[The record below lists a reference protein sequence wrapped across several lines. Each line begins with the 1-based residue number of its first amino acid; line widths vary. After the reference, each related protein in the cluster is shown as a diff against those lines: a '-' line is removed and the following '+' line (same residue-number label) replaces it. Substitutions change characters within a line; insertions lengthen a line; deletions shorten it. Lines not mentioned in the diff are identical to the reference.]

1 MLILAAFALY
11 VALVHLVAGQK
22 RVVVPLMADGIAA
35 FPKSTLFVV
44 WHMVS
49 FMLVATAGMLVWL
62 SAHPDPALR
71 LFLSAQLAFAAVIF
85 ILRASHSHG
94 AGFALP
100 QWILLGPLALCIA
113 LPQHGAA
120 VVLALLALLHVGW
133 AMGMVFPSPS
143 RELAPTYV
151 VGWRAGAR
159 LPSRSA
165 TIVVAIVLFAMAYA
179 SLSGPRWSALLVSA
193 VLLGRGSFGFI
204 EWRVR
209 PRIAKTPYKLLSA
222 AFYSPLC
229 LLLGAVIFAR
239 AW

>member
-11 VALVHLVAGQK
+11 VSLVHLVAGQK

-62 SAHPDPALR
+62 SAHPNPPLR
-71 LFLSAQLAFAAVIF
+71 WFLAAQLAFAAAIF
-85 ILRASHSHG
+85 IVRASSAHG

-113 LPQHGAA
+113 LPDHGAA
-120 VVLALLALLHVGW
+120 ITLLLLALLHVAW
-133 AMGMVFPSPS
+133 AVGMVFPSPS

-151 VGWRAGAR
+151 IGWRAGAAM
-159 LPSRSA
+159 PSRGA
-165 TIVVAIVLFAMAYA
+165 TVVVAIALVAMAYA
-179 SLSGPRWSALLVSA
+179 SLVGPRWSAFLVAA

-204 EWRVR
+204 EGRVR
-209 PRIAKTPYKLLSA
+209 PSISKTPYKLLSR